1 MLQFEDNNN
10 LIGGKRVM
18 KKGALVVRV
27 MFLAMTMIAAI
38 LFSVL
43 TGYAAEQVKI
53 VVGWQPYDTISYQ
66 AAIIQELKLW
76 KKYMPEGVE
85 VEFELALQGAII
97 SNNLLA
103 GKQQIGY
110 MSILPAIMAA
120 TKPE

>member
-1 MLQFEDNNN
+1 
-10 LIGGKRVM
+10 M